1 MKVLMLNGS
10 PNQKGTT
17 YIALSEM
24 QKVFEKEG
32 VESEI
37 VHVGNKVIRGCM
49 DCGYCRSNPRCA
61 FNDDCVNEIAE
72 KFEAA
77 DGLVVGSPVYYASAN
92 ATLVALL
99 DRVFHGYHFDR
110 RMKVGASVACARRGG
125 ITATH
130 DQLNKYFTIS
140 GMPIASGQYWNGL
153 HGNAELA
160 PNDKEGLQQMRTLAT
175 NMVFLLKSIQ
185 LGKEQF
191 GMPVQE
197 KKEFTNFNR

>member
-24 QKVFEKEG
+24 QKIFEKEG
-32 VESEI
+32 IESEI

-61 FNDDCVNEIAE
+61 FNDDCVNEIAQ

-92 ATLVALL
+92 ATLIALL

-160 PNDKEGLQQMRTLAT
+160 LNDKEGLQQMRTLAT
-175 NMVFLLKSIQ
+175 NMAFLLKSIQ

-191 GMPVQE
+191 GMPAQE

>member
-17 YIALSEM
+17 YIALNEM

-32 VESEI
+32 IESEI

-61 FNDDCVNEIAE
+61 FNDDCVNEIAA
-72 KFEAA
+72 KFEEA

-99 DRVFHGYHFDR
+99 DRVFHGHHFDR

-160 PNDKEGLQQMRTLAT
+160 SNDKEGLQQMRTLAT
-175 NMVFLLKSIQ
+175 NMAFLMKSIE
-185 LGKEQF
+185 LGKKQF
-191 GMPVQE
+191 GMPPQE

>member
-32 VESEI
+32 IESEI

-49 DCGYCRSNPRCA
+49 DCGYCRSNPRCV
-61 FNDDCVNEIAE
+61 FNDDCVNEIAQ

-92 ATLVALL
+92 ATLIALL

-160 PNDKEGLQQMRTLAT
+160 LNDKEGLQQMRTLAT
-175 NMVFLLKSIQ
+175 NMAFLLKSIQ
-185 LGKEQF
+185 LGKEQL
-191 GMPVQE
+191 GMPAQE

>member
-32 VESEI
+32 IESEI
-37 VHVGNKVIRGCM
+37 LHVGNKVIRGCM

-61 FNDDCVNEIAE
+61 FNDDCVNEIAQ
-72 KFEAA
+72 KFEEA

-92 ATLVALL
+92 ATLIALL

-160 PNDKEGLQQMRTLAT
+160 LNDKEGLQQMRTLAT
-175 NMVFLLKSIQ
+175 NMAFLLKSIQ
-185 LGKEQF
+185 LGKEQL
-191 GMPVQE
+191 GLPAQE

>member
-17 YIALSEM
+17 YIALNEM

-32 VESEI
+32 IESEI

-61 FNDDCVNEIAE
+61 FNDDCVNEIAA
-72 KFEAA
+72 KFEEA

-99 DRVFHGYHFDR
+99 DRVFHGHHFDR

-160 PNDKEGLQQMRTLAT
+160 SNDKEGLQQMRSLAT
-175 NMVFLLKSIQ
+175 NMAFLMKSIQ

-191 GMPVQE
+191 GMPPQE

>member
-32 VESEI
+32 IESEI

-61 FNDDCVNEIAE
+61 FNDDCVNEIAQ

-92 ATLVALL
+92 ATLIALL

-160 PNDKEGLQQMRTLAT
+160 LNDKEGLQQMRTLAT
-175 NMVFLLKSIQ
+175 NMAFLLKSIQ

-191 GMPVQE
+191 GMPPQE

>member
-1 MKVLMLNGS
+1 MKVLLLNGS

-17 YIALSEM
+17 YIALNEM

-32 VESEI
+32 IESEI

-61 FNDDCVNEIAE
+61 FNDDCVNEIAA
-72 KFEAA
+72 KFEEA

-99 DRVFHGYHFDR
+99 DRVFHGHHFDR

-160 PNDKEGLQQMRTLAT
+160 SNDKEGLQQMRSLAT
-175 NMVFLLKSIQ
+175 NMAFLMKSIQ

-191 GMPVQE
+191 GMPPQE

>member
-17 YIALSEM
+17 YIALNEM
-24 QKVFEKEG
+24 QKIFEKEG
-32 VESEI
+32 IESEI

-61 FNDDCVNEIAE
+61 FNDDCVNEIAA
-72 KFEAA
+72 KFEEA

-99 DRVFHGYHFDR
+99 DRVFHGHHFDR

-160 PNDKEGLQQMRTLAT
+160 SNDKEGLQQMRSLAT
-175 NMVFLLKSIQ
+175 NMAFLMKSIQ

-191 GMPVQE
+191 GMPPQE

>member
-17 YIALSEM
+17 YIALNEM

-32 VESEI
+32 IESEI

-61 FNDDCVNEIAE
+61 FNDDCVNEIAA
-72 KFEAA
+72 KFEEA

-99 DRVFHGYHFDR
+99 DRVFHGHHFDR
-110 RMKVGASVACARRGG
+110 RMKVGASVACARRSG

-153 HGNAELA
+153 HGHADRAFE
-160 PNDKEGLQQMRTLAT
+160 DKEGLQQMRTLAV
-175 NMVFLLKSIQ
+175 NMAFLMKSIK

-191 GMPVQE
+191 GMPPQE

>member
-32 VESEI
+32 IESEI

-61 FNDDCVNEIAE
+61 FNDDCVNEIAQ

-92 ATLVALL
+92 ATLIALL

-160 PNDKEGLQQMRTLAT
+160 LNDKEGLQQMRTLAT
-175 NMVFLLKSIQ
+175 NMAFLLKSIQ
-185 LGKEQF
+185 LGKEQL
-191 GMPVQE
+191 GLPIQE

>member
-77 DGLVVGSPVYYASAN
+77 DGLVLGSPVYYASAN

-160 PNDKEGLQQMRTLAT
+160 LNDKEGLQQMRTLAT
-175 NMVFLLKSIQ
+175 NMAFLLKSIQ
-185 LGKEQF
+185 LGKEKF
-191 GMPVQE
+191 GLPAQE

>member
-17 YIALSEM
+17 YIALNEM

-32 VESEI
+32 IESEI

-99 DRVFHGYHFDR
+99 DRVFHGHHFDK

-160 PNDKEGLQQMRTLAT
+160 SNDKEGLQQMRTLAT
-175 NMVFLLKSIQ
+175 NMAFLMKSIQ

-191 GMPVQE
+191 GMPIQE

>member
-24 QKVFEKEG
+24 QKIFEKEG
-32 VESEI
+32 IESEI

-61 FNDDCVNEIAE
+61 FNDDCVNEIAQ

-92 ATLVALL
+92 ATLIALL

-160 PNDKEGLQQMRTLAT
+160 LNDKEGLQQMRTLAT
-175 NMVFLLKSIQ
+175 NMAFLLKSIQ
-185 LGKEQF
+185 LGKEQL
-191 GMPVQE
+191 GMPAQE